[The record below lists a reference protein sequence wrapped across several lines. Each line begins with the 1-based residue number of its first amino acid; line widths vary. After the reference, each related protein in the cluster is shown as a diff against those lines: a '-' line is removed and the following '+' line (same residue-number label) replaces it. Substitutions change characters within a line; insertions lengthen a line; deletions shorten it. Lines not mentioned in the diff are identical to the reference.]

1 MFARYIWPLVLIAV
15 LVAPGAAHGAQV
27 NRIRHA
33 AATSTTLTYAFEGLI
48 TRGPGGG
55 IVGTGPITLTVAP
68 TNSFTG
74 TAVLTYNT
82 TPPGPLHLN
91 LDGEISGTVLRMDL
105 DYGKQGYA
113 YLVAQIDPTAPVSGT
128 YSGTFVGPSTGDA
141 GAWYFR
147 PR

>member
-27 NRIRHA
+27 NRVRHA

-82 TPPGPLHLN
+82 TPPGPLHGRVRGVRRHRGV
-91 LDGEISGTVLRMDL
+91 DTSIDISQRRVYSTAIPMNRM
-105 DYGKQGYA
+105 Y
-113 YLVAQIDPTAPVSGT
+113 
-128 YSGTFVGPSTGDA
+128 
-141 GAWYFR
+141 
-147 PR
+147 